1 MTRSKYTLD
10 EIEHWQ
16 QIAAIIARS
25 HQYINIDI
33 DIEAPLAK
41 KTRNKALLSKLLKL
55 EKEIISKARK
65 ANILP

>member
-33 DIEAPLAK
+33 DIEAPLVK

>member
-25 HQYINIDI
+25 HQYINI